1 VLYSIIIILGL
12 HFGYNYLIE
21 YFTIKKVKYLGRFEN
36 QKYQEI
42 LHELKNNN
50 NNDFL
55 SNFDKNEM
63 EKELLDLIEKEL
75 K

>member
-12 HFGYNYLIE
+12 HFSYNYLIE

-42 LHELKNNN
+42 LLELKNK

-55 SNFDKNEM
+55 SNFDKSEM
-63 EKELLDLIEKEL
+63 EKELLDLVTKEL

>member
-1 VLYSIIIILGL
+1 L
-12 HFGYNYLIE
+12 FERPLID
-21 YFTIKKVKYLGRFEN
+21 YYTIKKVKYLGRFEN

-42 LHELKNNN
+42 LHELKKN

-63 EKELLDLIEKEL
+63 EKELLDYVKILI
-75 K
+75 